1 MEIVSRRLRYS
12 EKENKMGQYWIVG
25 GSYCFDMRNYTIAHV
40 EGPFEDEK
48 ASEN

>member
-1 MEIVSRRLRYS
+1 
-12 EKENKMGQYWIVG
+12 MGQYWIVVKG
-25 GSYCFDMRNYTIAHV
+25 GSYCFDMRNYTTAHI